1 MILGERLKELRKNKQ
16 KTLRQV
22 NDDTGI
28 SFSNLAE
35 IERGEH
41 GCNAETL
48 NILAKYYN
56 VSADYLLGK
65 TDNPNAIV
73 MQVLDNDGSITEVEY
88 TLIDKLKG
96 LTIED
101 MIKVDEYVDF
111 LKSKNKGDNKQ
122 WIIEV

>member
-1 MILGERLKELRKNKQ
+1 MTIGERLRDLRKEKR
-16 KTLRQV
+16 KTLREV
-22 NDDTGI
+22 GIETGI
-28 SFSNLAE
+28 DYSGLAQ
-35 IERGEH
+35 IERGERN
-41 GCNAETL
+41 CNTTTFD
-48 NILAKYYN
+48 ILAKYYN

-101 MIKVDEYVDF
+101 MVKVDEYVDF

-122 WIIEV
+122 

>member
-1 MILGERLKELRKNKQ
+1 MIGERLKELRKNKH

-22 NDDTGI
+22 SQDTTI
-28 SFSNLAE
+28 SNSNLSE
-35 IERGEH
+35 IENGVH
-41 GCNAETL
+41 GCNADTL

-56 VSADYLLGK
+56 VSIDYLLGK